1 MSEPKKNR
9 AGADS
14 QARPGPR
21 APRPATSERLEKAAY
36 HYLERFAT
44 SAENLRRVL
53 MRRVDRSALLHGT
66 DRAEGARAVDRIVAR
81 FQEVGLLDDMA
92 YAQARAASL
101 HRQGKGVRA
110 IRRGLMRK
118 GVEAEVID
126 SALATLAEDVA
137 LETGADPGAG
147 QQADLRTTDMAAA
160 IRYARR
166 RRIGP
171 YRDAAAR
178 EASRGRDLAAL
189 GRQGFDYDTARRVVE
204 AADPETLEAEAALD

>member
-1 MSEPKKNR
+1 MNEPKKIR
-9 AGADS
+9 EGTDS
-14 QARPGPR
+14 QTRPGR
-21 APRPATSERLEKAAY
+21 GTPRPATPERLEKAAY

-53 MRRVDRSALLHGT
+53 MRRVDRSALLHDT
-66 DRAEGARAVDRIVAR
+66 DRAEGARAVDRIIAR
-81 FQEVGLLDDMA
+81 FQEVGLLDDTA

-110 IRRGLMRK
+110 IRRTLMQK
-118 GVEAEVID
+118 GVETAEID
-126 SALATLAEDVA
+126 TALSTLAEDIA

-147 QQADLRTTDMAAA
+147 ERADHRTTDMAAA

-171 YRDAAAR
+171 YRAAEMR
-178 EASRGRDLAAL
+178 EASRARDLAAL
-189 GRQGFDYDTARRVVE
+189 GRQGFDYETARRVVE
-204 AADPETLEAEAALD
+204 ATDPETLESDIAPD